1 MKAKLRRLAKFLISV
16 FMYYSGML
24 RLYSLVKRNNRYY
37 RKLKILVYHRVL
49 PAGDRLRAELQ
60 PGMCVLQ
67 NTFEEQMRFLSK
79 RYKFISISEL
89 ADMISRNNIP
99 RKRNALVT
107 FDDGWK
113 DNYDYAF
120 GILKKYKIPA
130 TVFLATDYI
139 CSTNLPLVMEIN
151 LLISE
156 PGLWPSNAMK
166 IYEDVIRGEMPP
178 EIFGENA
185 LRASARAINNP
196 FKFVKAVMELEP
208 ELQKK
213 VLDKMR
219 IEAGFSGTQSQKRW
233 MLNWEELHQMQD
245 WNISIGSHGKS
256 HELFTELEEA
266 ELARELRES
275 KAIIENNLGIEVISV
290 AYPNGNY
297 NHQVKQAAQKHGYQ
311 IGMAVNTNKKAAE
324 SPDMHAMKRIN
335 INEGTA
341 LGPRGK
347 FSKAVFACVLEGF
360 F

>member
-1 MKAKLRRLAKFLISV
+1 VKAKLRRLAKFLISV
-16 FMYYSGML
+16 LMYYSGML
-24 RLYSLVKRNNRYY
+24 RLYSLVKRNNRYDW
-37 RKLKILVYHRVL
+37 RLKILVYHRVL
-49 PAGDRLRAELQ
+49 PAGDQLKAELQ

-79 RYKFISISEL
+79 RYKIISVSEM
-89 ADMISRNNIP
+89 ADMISRSDFP
-99 RKRNALVT
+99 RKRTALIT

-120 GILKKYKIPA
+120 PVLKKYNMPA

-139 CSTNLPLVMEIN
+139 CSNNLPLVMEIN
-151 LLISE
+151 LLIGE
-156 PGLWPSNAMK
+156 ADLWPSNAMR
-166 IYEDVIRGEMPP
+166 IYQDVTCREMPP

-185 LRASARAINNP
+185 LRANTKAINNP

-219 IEAGFSGTQSQKRW
+219 IEAGFSGPQSEKRW
-233 MLNWEELHQMQD
+233 MLNWEELRQMQD
-245 WNISIGSHGKS
+245 WNISYGSHGKS
-256 HELFTELEEA
+256 HELFTELDER
-266 ELARELRES
+266 ELARELKES
-275 KAIIENNLGIEVISV
+275 KAIIENNLGIEVSSV

-297 NHQVKQAAQKHGYQ
+297 NHQVKQAAKKHGYK
-311 IGMAVNTNKKAAE
+311 IGMAVKADKKAE
-324 SPDMHAMKRIN
+324 EPLDMHAMKRIN
-335 INEGTA
+335 INEGAA
-341 LGPRGK
+341 LGPRGR